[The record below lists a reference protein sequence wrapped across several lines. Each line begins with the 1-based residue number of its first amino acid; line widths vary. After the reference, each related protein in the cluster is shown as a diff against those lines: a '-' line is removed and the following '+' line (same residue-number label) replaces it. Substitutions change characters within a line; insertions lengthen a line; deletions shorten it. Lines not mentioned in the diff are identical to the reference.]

1 MPAAPAAVPQQ
12 AAGAILPAFMAP
24 QGGGAIARMVSAL
37 YGQSVDRFRELATT
51 DVTHMAQLYGNQ
63 EPTGTSMVFA
73 HAMGVTTGP
82 CAFLT
87 ILPVT
92 PGNQP
97 VVSVIHC
104 VRQYI
109 RSAADGTAATNDPLN
124 NRTFVFMGDC
134 FPPQLPAIKM
144 EPSTGIIDYGQPM
157 VMPVPNDG
165 PLAIFYQGHGDE
177 ELVPRRTATTQQ
189 DIRQVIYLP
198 VAWIPAF
205 IDDLPP
211 KIAWDRALA
220 LQALMAAGD
229 RAAFQPLVDWTKAA
243 CLKKT
248 AAAQSGS
255 QLAIPW
261 REVRTSQLFVGWAT
275 SQLANFYPGI
285 YHATGAP
292 PAPGG
297 NPFAGFSAQALAQA
311 IQQGMATGM
320 AGMAQGMAALAPVQ
334 PASTAGSWTPLQQT
348 AILKGCGLPQGSAWN
363 HPDRPQIWEEYEA
376 EGRTADGIGSV
387 LRAALAPDYND
398 PAQDDVFPYISYQVA
413 KDIKRCHFGGDQA
426 LTAETCDRGL
436 LPIAVQPRSMGDR
449 MSADADEEEYEE
461 VSFKTSSDVRSKR
474 QRQRKYQKAP
484 GEYHGLVACLRA
496 QVKVTELHFGPS
508 PLATQLNEVHHII
521 KTQREFFEALLTP
534 RDCAGIV
541 WTVSLHTKAYYDRPY
556 QNDGTVQPPQLFLL
570 LAELRNHRFGVP
582 VTMPPDIMAYQEG
595 RITPHYSA
603 DTPASDG
610 KFGESAPAVGR
621 YRHTPDEI
629 KAFLADIKTN
639 VKNLTIAQLCAQA
652 PQPVTTKEI
661 ILAPG
666 HCVDWMALGSCKRSG
681 CSYKHDQAVRAEPDK
696 IKHFLKVIG
705 PAVDNMK
712 RKRKRT

>member
-1 MPAAPAAVPQQ
+1 MAMPAAPAAVPQQ

-24 QGGGAIARMVSAL
+24 QGGGAIASMVSGL
-37 YGQSVDRFRELATT
+37 YGQSVDRFRELANT
-51 DVTHMAQLYGNQ
+51 DLTHMAQLYGNQ

-87 ILPVT
+87 VLPVT
-92 PGNQP
+92 PGNNP

-109 RSAADGTAATNDPLN
+109 RPARDGAAATNDPLN
-124 NRTFVFMGDC
+124 NRTFAFMGDC
-134 FPPQLPAIKM
+134 FPPQLPTVKM
-144 EPSTGIIDYGQPM
+144 EPSTGIIDYGQPTA
-157 VMPVPNDG
+157 MPVPNDG
-165 PLAIFYQGHGDE
+165 PLGTFYQGHADE
-177 ELVPRRTATTQQ
+177 ELAPRRTATTQQ
-189 DIRQVIYLP
+189 TIRQVIYLP
-198 VAWIPAF
+198 VAWLPSF
-205 IDDLPP
+205 MDDPLP
-211 KIAWDRALA
+211 KVAWERAST
-220 LQALMAAGD
+220 LQNLMEAGD
-229 RAAFQPLVDWTKAA
+229 QAAFQPLVDWTKAA
-243 CLKKT
+243 CLKRGT
-248 AAAQSGS
+248 AAQSDS
-255 QLAIPW
+255 QLAVPW
-261 REVRTSQLFVGWAT
+261 REVRASQEFIGWAT

-285 YHATGAP
+285 YHLAAP

-297 NPFAGFSAQALAQA
+297 NPLAGFSAAALAQA

-320 AGMAQGMAALAPVQ
+320 AGMAALAPVQ
-334 PASTAGSWTPLQQT
+334 PASVSVSWTPLQQT
-348 AILKGCGLPQGSAWN
+348 TILKACGLPQGSAWN
-363 HPDRPQIWEEYEA
+363 HQDRPTIWEEYEA
-376 EGRTADGIGSV
+376 EGRTADGICSV

-398 PAQDDVFPYISYQVA
+398 PAQDDVFPYIPYQVA

-436 LPIAVQPRSMGDR
+436 LPIATQPRSMGDR
-449 MSADADEEEYEE
+449 MIADADEEEYEE
-461 VSFKTSSDVRSKR
+461 VSFKTATDVRSKR

-508 PLATQLNEVHHII
+508 PLATQLTEVHHLI
-521 KTQREFFEALLTP
+521 KTQREFFEAILTP
-534 RDCAGIV
+534 RDCAGII

-556 QNDGTVQPPQLFLL
+556 QQDGTVQPPQLFLL

-582 VTMPPDIMAYQEG
+582 VTMPLGIMAYHEG
-595 RITPHYSA
+595 HGAPQYSA
-603 DTPASDG
+603 DAPTSDH
-610 KFGESAPAVGR
+610 KFGEGAPAAGR
-621 YRHTPDEI
+621 YRYTPDEI
-629 KAFLADIKTN
+629 KALLADLKTS

-652 PQPVTTKEI
+652 PQTVTTKEV

-696 IKHFLKVIG
+696 IKHFIKVIG
-705 PAVDNMK
+705 PAVENMKKK
-712 RKRKRT
+712 RKRS